1 MGCPANKLVVGV
13 PFYGRTYTLSAGN
26 TNRDLKTYINKEA
39 GGGDPGPYTNA
50 TGFLAYY
57 EICTE
62 VMDESKGWTVKWDE
76 HGKCPY
82 TYKGTQ
88 WVGYE
93 DPKSIQI
100 KMDFIKAKGYAGA
113 MTWAVDMD
121 DFRGLCGEENILSKL
136 LYNNM
141 KDYIVPMPNKPTT
154 PRPEWAR
161 PPSTVASADDDNF
174 VLPSTTRKPITTT
187 IKSTTTLTT
196 RRTTTT
202 EETLIDEP
210 AEKEPE
216 AEEEENVDEQVI
228 DVDNVEAVVAEEE
241 QNEADCSDST
251 TDYVASASDCSKYFR
266 CDHGQS
272 IPFMC
277 EAGLVFDTSLN
288 TCSWPADAKNNECK

>member
-93 DPKSIQI
+93 DTKSIQI

-121 DFRGLCGEENILSKL
+121 DFRGLCGETNVLSKL

-161 PPSTVASADDDNF
+161 PPSTVASADNDDNF
-174 VLPSTTRKPITTT
+174 VLPTTTRKPITTT
-187 IKSTTTLTT
+187 TKSSIKKTTTVKPVRQTTLTT

-210 AEKEPE
+210 EEEAA

-228 DVDNVEAVVAEEE
+228 DVDNVQPVVAEEDKTD
-241 QNEADCSDST
+241 EADCSDST
-251 TDYVASASDCSKYFR
+251 TDYVASSSDCSKVSFER
-266 CDHGQS
+266 LQ
-272 IPFMC
+272 I
-277 EAGLVFDTSLN
+277 
-288 TCSWPADAKNNECK
+288 K

>member
-62 VMDESKGWTVKWDE
+62 VMDEDKGWTVKWDE

-93 DPKSIQI
+93 DTKSIQI

-113 MTWAVDMD
+113 MTWAIDMD
-121 DFRGLCGEENILSKL
+121 DFRGLCGEVNVLSKI

-161 PPSTVASADDDNF
+161 PPSTVAPDDDDDNF
-174 VLPSTTRKPITTT
+174 ILPSTTRKPITTT
-187 IKSTTTLTT
+187 TTKQSIKKTTTVKPVRQTTLTT

-202 EETLIDEP
+202 EETIIDES
-210 AEKEPE
+210 EDEDVQSE
-216 AEEEENVDEQVI
+216 EEQVSEEENVEEQVI
-228 DVDNVEAVVAEEE
+228 DIDNVQPVVEEE
-241 QNEADCSDST
+241 NQADGADCSDST
-251 TDYVASASDCSKYFR
+251 TDYVASTTDCSQVCFV
-266 CDHGQS
+266 DL
-272 IPFMC
+272 F
-277 EAGLVFDTSLN
+277 
-288 TCSWPADAKNNECK
+288 